1 MIEAH
6 SDDAANITEI
16 LTQAHHDALVPFPPI
31 DISDPSNPFN
41 AADPSNIDLREL
53 TKLRY
58 NHQTKQAA
66 LGVRTS
72 KKPSFAS
79 KQLSLR
85 QQLHQ
90 NTVNLIKKQ
99 GEVGI
104 GSGIDRFLRWQSTAS
119 GTNRTTIAGLVAPVP
134 PTGNAS
140 NAAINAE
147 TIAKRVWFHLLYIQ
161 RRLQLSYYRFQIL
174 GRRKNIFCT
183 KYQLPD
189 ILAEARITNLTPL
202 HADGNAASTF
212 GFVVSSNQQIMVCK
226 GTRLSSQ
233 LMYLP

>member
-1 MIEAH
+1 MIEAY

-16 LTQAHHDALVPFPPI
+16 LTQAHHDVLVPLPPI

-41 AADPSNIDLREL
+41 AADPSNIDLQEL

-66 LGVRTS
+66 SGVRTS
-72 KKPSFAS
+72 KKPSESFAS

-104 GSGIDRFLRWQSTAS
+104 GSGIDRFLRWQSTTS
-119 GTNRTTIAGLVAPVP
+119 GTNRTTNAGPVAALVP
-134 PTGNAS
+134 PTGNAA

-147 TIAKRVWFHLLYIQ
+147 TIAKRVWFYLLYI
-161 RRLQLSYYRFQIL
+161 
-174 GRRKNIFCT
+174 
-183 KYQLPD
+183 
-189 ILAEARITNLTPL
+189 
-202 HADGNAASTF
+202 
-212 GFVVSSNQQIMVCK
+212 
-226 GTRLSSQ
+226 
-233 LMYLP
+233 